1 MVQSIVDA
9 RKMDF
14 EQIRVLAR
22 CYKNQG
28 LNRIYLHWSAGPYN
42 AIAPDYHF
50 SIDGNG
56 FVYNMNPLDKKLAA
70 TWRRNTG
77 SINIALMCCA
87 DAVCYSEDS
96 VDFGNYPPTI
106 YQVQAMAKLVC
117 ILCEELDLDI
127 DMDAVLTHGEVADI
141 DGYGIHGEDPDMR
154 WDLLLLPDS
163 DGVFK
168 PGGQVIRG
176 MAIWYHY
183 NHSAI

>member
-42 AIAPDYHF
+42 TIAPDYHF

-96 VDFGNYPPTI
+96 VDFGKYPPTI

-127 DMDAVLTHGEVADI
+127 DMDAVLKSSNLI
-141 DGYGIHGEDPDMR
+141 
-154 WDLLLLPDS
+154 LQ
-163 DGVFK
+163 VFSSIK
-168 PGGQVIRG
+168 KSMVVDIRG
-176 MAIWYHY
+176 
-183 NHSAI
+183 HSSDSLKIAPIVFP